1 MRQILIRYW
10 QINTS
15 SNSYYEKTLSTGA
28 VRCIDDEIPFDI
40 PDSWAWCRLGEI
52 STYAQP
58 KRKINA
64 SKADSQSWGLD
75 LEDIEKGG
83 RLLNIRAVGERKA
96 IGDKTIFNCGDILYS
111 KLRPYLLKILVAPK
125 DGICTPEIIP
135 FSCYGNIRKEYIVN
149 FLKAPYVDDHI
160 NSSTFGVKMP
170 RVSTETMTYLLVPLP
185 PLSEQ
190 IRIEKRIEELM
201 PFIEK
206 YGKAQ
211 DSLNTLNNGL
221 SDSVRRSILQE
232 AIQGRLVP
240 QIESEGTAEELFE
253 EIRTE
258 KKRLVKDGKL
268 KKSAIANESR
278 IFRCDDNKYYTINNG
293 KMVEVDEIPFEI
305 PNSWSWVRLGE
316 IFNHNTGKALNG
328 KGSGNLLRKYL
339 TTSNLYWDYFDFSK
353 IKEMYFSDSE
363 IEKCTITK
371 GDLLVCEG
379 GDVGRAAI
387 WSYDYDMCIQNH
399 IHRLRAY
406 LPICTRF
413 FYYVLRY
420 YKHIGL
426 IGGKGI
432 GIQGLSS
439 KALHDIIIPL
449 PTLAE
454 QERISSHLDFVL
466 ASIMSR

>member
-278 IFRCDDNKYYTINNG
+278 IFRGDDNKYYTINNG